1 MNLEKLNPCIPV
13 QVYPLTRHKGAG
25 MEEGF
30 YWIQHSGKIEVAYFT
45 KEIFEDFSIGEIVNG
60 VWNLTRGDDI
70 CNNRE
75 VEIITGPLQV
85 PYA

>member
-1 MNLEKLNPCIPV
+1 
-13 QVYPLTRHKGAG
+13 

-45 KEIFEDFSIGEIVNG
+45 KEIFEDFSTGEIVNG
-60 VWNLTRGDDI
+60 VWNLTKGDDI

-75 VEIITGPLQV
+75 VEIIAGPLQV
-85 PYA
+85 PHA

>member
-1 MNLEKLNPCIPV
+1 
-13 QVYPLTRHKGAG
+13 

-45 KEIFEDFSIGEIVNG
+45 KEIFEDFSTGEIVNG
-60 VWNLTRGDDI
+60 VWNLTKGDDI

-75 VEIITGPLQV
+75 VEIIAGPLQV